1 MMMEILVT
9 MMKIVLH
16 KPVFPGQNSN
26 CDFFHFFTKL
36 SAFSFCGRITLDW
49 TGESPDN
56 SRFSFLNMMMIII
69 IVIMMIMMVILMV
82 IMVIMMAMV
91 MIKMIMDRVITELLH
106 IFNKL

>member
-1 MMMEILVT
+1 M
-9 MMKIVLH
+9 
-16 KPVFPGQNSN
+16 FPEQNSN
-26 CDFFHFFTKL
+26 CDFLHFFTNL

-56 SRFSFLNMMMIII
+56 SRFSFLNMLIVII
-69 IVIMMIMMVILMV
+69 IVIMMILMVILMV
-82 IMVIMMAMV
+82 IMMIMLAMV